1 MAVMSCPATIKQII
15 LAEPI
20 FCTLRMTVVTKKAP
34 KIPPVSFHHSS
45 DFKVDTVGTD
55 SLKKGIIKI
64 RATKPEAKEIIAA
77 KIGLLIDLRNSAF
90 TPDCVLF
97 VTPHKNARK

>member
-1 MAVMSCPATIKQII
+1 MAVNNCPATIKQIM

-20 FCTLRMTVVTKKAP
+20 FCTLKITVITKKAP
-34 KIPPVSFHHSS
+34 KIPPVNFHHSS
-45 DFKVDTVGTD
+45 DFNVVTVGID

-64 RATKPEAKEIIAA
+64 KPIRPVAKEIIAA

-90 TPDCVLF
+90 TPD
-97 VTPHKNARK
+97 

>member
-1 MAVMSCPATIKQII
+1 MAVMSCPATIKQIM

-20 FCTLRMTVVTKKAP
+20 FCTLKITVVTKNAP
-34 KIPPVSFHHSS
+34 NTPPVSFHHSN
-45 DFKVDTVGTD
+45 DFRVVSVGTD

-64 RATKPEAKEIIAA
+64 KATKPDAKEIIAA
-77 KIGLLIDLRNSAF
+77 KIGLLIDLRSSAF

-97 VTPHKNARK
+97 VTPHRKARM